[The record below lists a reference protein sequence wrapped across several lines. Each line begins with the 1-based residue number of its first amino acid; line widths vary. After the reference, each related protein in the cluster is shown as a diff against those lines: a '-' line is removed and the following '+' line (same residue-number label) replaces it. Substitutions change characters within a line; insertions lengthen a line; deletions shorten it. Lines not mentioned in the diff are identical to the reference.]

1 METHTLNVILQRCSL
16 LLSTSRKNGL
26 MTVYRNESRWDK
38 SNVEFANSDILVYD
52 KVNRTAAMKHID
64 YGLGIFRKSAFLSFF
79 ATEPFDIV
87 SIYKTLLSHH
97 QLAAYEVTRRG
108 MSFNIMI
115 GVMEL
120 ADYLKTKKK
129 EKHNELY

>member
-1 METHTLNVILQRCSL
+1 MQSSFVN
-16 LLSTSRKNGL
+16 SRKNGL

-64 YGLGIFRKSAFLSFF
+64 YGLGIFRKTAFLSFPD
-79 ATEPFDIV
+79 TEPFDIV

-97 QLAAYEVTRRG
+97 QLAAYEVTSR
-108 MSFNIMI
+108 FYEI
-115 GVMEL
+115 GSNEGIMEL